1 MPKEMP
7 AAELT
12 LMRRLTA
19 AGGLDRWLEVW
30 EKVNRLLALTGSA
43 KLERKQVILS
53 VFHALE
59 NAAR

>member
-1 MPKEMP
+1 MSAGYFHEVHARFGTEFWVNNPSLPEI
-7 AAELT
+7 ELA
-12 LMRRLTA
+12 L
-19 AGGLDRWLEVW
+19 AGG
-30 EKVNRLLALTGSA
+30 A